1 MAPLTVLLATHFL
14 SLQYL
19 PAIGAGASV
28 RLTRLRSRMDLD
40 FFHFLAPINWKTNEG
55 CVIDLNS
62 KINRIFLSSCM
73 NKSKDLSFMATKNE
87 DQTKYSHLEN
97 VKKIH
102 NDFTIIFGKS
112 MVLVENYCEVISGYI
127 FNKFYTKT
135 FKIVYILFVYLFIM
149 FI

>member
-1 MAPLTVLLATHFL
+1 VAPLTVLLATHFL

-62 KINRIFLSSCM
+62 KINRICLSSCI
-73 NKSKDLSFMATKNE
+73 NKSKDL
-87 DQTKYSHLEN
+87 
-97 VKKIH
+97 
-102 NDFTIIFGKS
+102 
-112 MVLVENYCEVISGYI
+112 
-127 FNKFYTKT
+127 
-135 FKIVYILFVYLFIM
+135 
-149 FI
+149 

>member
-1 MAPLTVLLATHFL
+1 VSPLTVLLATHFL

-62 KINRIFLSSCM
+62 KVCTNKNHSYKHNEQINKQNIDNFEC
-73 NKSKDLSFMATKNE
+73 FG
-87 DQTKYSHLEN
+87 
-97 VKKIH
+97 VKFVKIYPEM
-102 NDFTIIFGKS
+102 TS
-112 MVLVENYCEVISGYI
+112 Q
-127 FNKFYTKT
+127 
-135 FKIVYILFVYLFIM
+135 
-149 FI
+149 